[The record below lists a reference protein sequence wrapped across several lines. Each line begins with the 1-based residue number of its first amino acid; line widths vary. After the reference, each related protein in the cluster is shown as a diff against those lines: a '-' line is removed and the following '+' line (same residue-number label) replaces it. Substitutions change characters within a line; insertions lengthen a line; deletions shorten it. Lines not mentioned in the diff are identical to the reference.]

1 MLGNLLKAV
10 DTRSGRIVVSVI
22 LGIGLASIFR
32 KVCNSRDCLVFEAPP
47 MKEVTENT
55 YRYNGK
61 CYRFEESPV
70 ACSPEKK
77 TVEFA

>member
-10 DTRSGRIVVSVI
+10 DTRVGRIVVSVI
-22 LGIGLASIFR
+22 LGVGLASIFR
-32 KVCNSRDCLVFEAPP
+32 RVCNSRECLVFEAPP
-47 MKEVTENT
+47 MEEVTKNT

-70 ACSPEKK
+70 ACSSKK
-77 TVEFA
+77 KIVEFA

>member
-10 DTRSGRIVVSVI
+10 DTRVGRIVISAI

-55 YRYNGK
+55 YKYNGR
-61 CYRFEESPV
+61 CYRFKESPV
-70 ACSPEKK
+70 ACDAEKK
-77 TVEFA
+77 IVEFA

>member
-10 DTRSGRIVVSVI
+10 DTRVGRIVISVI

-32 KVCNSRDCLVFEAPP
+32 RVCNSRDCLVFEAPP
-47 MKEVTENT
+47 IKEVTGNT

-61 CYRFEESPV
+61 CYRFEESPI
-70 ACSPEKK
+70 ACSPETK